1 MLAVEGLTKRYGN
14 VLAVDDLTFSVQ
26 PGVVTG
32 FLGPNGAGKSTT
44 MRLLLGLD
52 TPSSGRALVVG
63 RRYRELECPLR
74 VVGAVLDAGA
84 LHPGRSAEN
93 HLAWLAASNGI
104 GGSRVEEVLELVGL
118 TSVAKRRSGGFSL
131 GMRQRLGIAA
141 SLLGDPEV
149 LLYDEPVNGLDPE
162 GIVWVRNFLR
172 ALAKE
177 GKTVLVSSHL
187 MAEMALTAERLI
199 VIGRGKLIAD
209 STVDDFVKGATEE
222 GTRVV
227 SPDADRLTVALRNAG
242 AEVRTQAD
250 GSMLVSGVDA
260 ATVGRI
266 ALHETV
272 ELHELSPVHASLEDA
287 YMELTADSVEYSG
300 EGHHPAGPES
310 YPEGQR

>member
-1 MLAVEGLTKRYGN
+1 MIAVEGLTKRYGS
-14 VLAVDDLTFSVQ
+14 VLAVDDLTFTVQ

-52 TPSSGRALVVG
+52 TPTSGRALVLG
-63 RRYRELECPLR
+63 RRYRELACPLR

-84 LHPGRSAEN
+84 LHPGRTAEK

-104 GGSRVEEVLELVGL
+104 ASSRVDEVLDLVGL
-118 TSVAKRRSGGFSL
+118 SSVAKRRAGGFSL

-199 VIGRGKLIAD
+199 VIGRGRLIAD
-209 STVDDFVKGATEE
+209 STVEDFVKGATEA

-227 SPDADRLTVALRNAG
+227 SPDADRLTIAVVAAG
-242 AEVRTQAD
+242 GTVTKQED
-250 GSMLVSGVDA
+250 GALVVSGLDSP
-260 ATVGRI
+260 TIGKL
-266 ALHETV
+266 ALKESV
-272 ELHELSPVHASLEDA
+272 ELHELSPVRASLEDA
-287 YMELTADSVEYSG
+287 YMELTADSVEYG
-300 EGHHPAGPES
+300 AERTQANGPLS
-310 YPEGQR
+310 YPEEQR

>member
-1 MLAVEGLTKRYGN
+1 VLAVEGLTKRYGN